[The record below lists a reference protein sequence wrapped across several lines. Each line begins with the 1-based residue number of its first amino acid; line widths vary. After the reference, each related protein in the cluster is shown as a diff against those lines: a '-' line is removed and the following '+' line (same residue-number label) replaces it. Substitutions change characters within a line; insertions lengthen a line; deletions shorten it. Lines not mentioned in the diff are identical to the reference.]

1 MVHLQKSILERHVQE
16 MFVLSTDHR
25 SKTDELESIIE
36 DLRHAVVRENAR
48 AKEVEN
54 ISREQLA
61 LASDEVTSEYANR
74 VRSESESMLLSQ
86 RLESVEDMRLESEA
100 RVKDVKQQQLEAEQE
115 IERLR
120 NESNE
125 LTSSIEIMKGR
136 HEEEVSNVGGGEEWR
151 DVICCCCC
159 PFFYA
164 LSCTS
169 LFFFFFFISF
179 SPNFLLLFLFIQLN
193 QSLSKYQHMLENEK
207 QTRDDMTSSHLNEL
221 ERLRIELASEMESS
235 NLESS
240 SSLIHD
246 RLEMMRERDDL
257 LARMSAHDVEVA
269 TARGDAKELRE
280 KNLSLQDM
288 SEEKEQEMSDI
299 NNSLVMVRKELSLLR
314 ESKFSSDVDAV
325 LEIERRM
332 AVMEVKHQN
341 AMRDM
346 QKEAEEQAHKS
357 FEYNQNERASML
369 KEMETIRN
377 AHAEEIN
384 RRRKEEEEHY
394 KREEKL
400 AEESQTQ
407 QEAAVAAALTDAH
420 SSLRLVNKG
429 FPRDVAMTN
438 HNNTTAFAFAS
449 AAAPAPAAAAPSPPP
464 PPTTS
469 SSPYSLLTPQHTSS
483 NSRAMQFQD
492 MAATTTNNNDY
503 FEQRTSSL
511 EEERDKLMNTVE
523 REGREQQR
531 LNRSLKWHME
541 SLEKIQAE
549 NLELKQERKVLEE
562 SLSEHESKKK
572 RESNQYTRERNGGNG
587 KQQKNRSETDVLKE
601 TIDFIKNK
609 QANDIEEVVV
619 RCESRH
625 ATEKQ
630 RMQDQLSLARESIVV
645 EEKRTEQLE
654 ISLST
659 FKAKAYELGKELRDT
674 ESSLREQLE
683 RERERHAT
691 FIEEQSRSSEERH
704 GEQLAVIV
712 ATHETLVQR
721 MNSEHRLLVSSLEA
735 RLEESVELGRKQSSQ
750 LDNLTGAMR
759 VEREHRKK
767 VEGELKEIESELE
780 EERQRKGPTISL
792 ELHRKHMTTMEE
804 RYEKKTFFPFPFP
817 FFFYYFFYYFFLFL
831 FYFYLF

>member
-1 MVHLQKSILERHVQE
+1 
-16 MFVLSTDHR
+16 
-25 SKTDELESIIE
+25 
-36 DLRHAVVRENAR
+36 
-48 AKEVEN
+48 
-54 ISREQLA
+54 
-61 LASDEVTSEYANR
+61 
-74 VRSESESMLLSQ
+74 
-86 RLESVEDMRLESEA
+86 
-100 RVKDVKQQQLEAEQE
+100 
-115 IERLR
+115 
-120 NESNE
+120 
-125 LTSSIEIMKGR
+125 
-136 HEEEVSNVGGGEEWR
+136 
-151 DVICCCCC
+151 
-159 PFFYA
+159 
-164 LSCTS
+164 
-169 LFFFFFFISF
+169 
-179 SPNFLLLFLFIQLN
+179 
-193 QSLSKYQHMLENEK
+193 MLENEK
-207 QTRDDMTSSHLNEL
+207 QTRDDMTSSHLNDL

-280 KNLSLQDM
+280 KILSLQDM

-314 ESKFSSDVDAV
+314 EGKFSSDVDAV
-325 LEIERRM
+325 LEIEREM
-332 AVMEVKHQN
+332 AVMEVKHQK

-384 RRRKEEEEHY
+384 RRRKEEEEHK

-449 AAAPAPAAAAPSPPP
+449 AAPPAPAASP
-464 PPTTS
+464 TAS
-469 SSPYSLLTPQHTSS
+469 SSPYSLLTPQHTAS
-483 NSRAMQFQD
+483 NSRAMHFQD
-492 MAATTTNNNDY
+492 MATTTTNNSISSSSLRRLPSDNNNNNY

-511 EEERDKLMNTVE
+511 EEERDKLMSMVE

-541 SLEKIQAE
+541 SLEKMQTE
-549 NLELKQERKVLEE
+549 NLELKQERKVLKE

-572 RESNQYTRERNGGNG
+572 TDGGNG
-587 KQQKNRSETDVLKE
+587 KQQKNRSETDILKE

-619 RCESRH
+619 RCETRH

-691 FIEEQSRSSEERH
+691 FIKKETQEHSRVLEEQSRSSEERH
-704 GEQLAVIV
+704 EEQLAVIG

-721 MNSEHRLLVSSLEA
+721 MNTEHRLLVSSLEA

-767 VEGELKEIESELE
+767 VEGELKEIKSELE

-804 RYEKKTFFPFPFP
+804 RCEKKTFFPFPFFSP
-817 FFFYYFFYYFFLFL
+817 NFF
-831 FYFYLF
+831 